1 MTQTDTAPSPT
12 EEITPTVAPRSKSA
26 RFWEWLWLGKTIR
39 TVRTGAGRMSPQEV
53 LLVDQARALLDL
65 GERVRDRI
73 ASVSADSVDIT
84 ALLLF
89 HKAGVTALAA
99 LQKPSQSLEDA
110 WLEKLPA
117 IEIELRLDDVARLR
131 ASQLF
136 PKDFPLDPALAPG
149 QIKSDLDLLQ
159 QLVSSLILGLQGAER
174 DLRFLRWMRTL
185 RVTAVT
191 VLVCV
196 LAVAAIMGFAKLT
209 APHDLL
215 LGIKPQTS
223 SSYPE
228 DLAKAGILFHTTQQ
242 LNPWAMFDLG
252 AAKSLAGLEVQ
263 NRGDGVGDRAI
274 PLVAEVSID
283 QKQWIQVARQDQ
295 EFENWK
301 VSFPPVNARYL
312 RLTAKKT
319 TFLHLV
325 YVKAY

>member
-12 EEITPTVAPRSKSA
+12 EEIAPPAATHRKSA
-26 RFWEWLWLGKTIR
+26 RFWEWLWQTKAMR
-39 TVRTGAGRMSPQEV
+39 SVRTGAGRMSPQEV

-73 ASVSADSVDIT
+73 ASVSADSVDTT

-99 LQKPSQSLEDA
+99 LQKPHQSLEDA
-110 WLEKLPA
+110 WLEKLPM
-117 IEIELRLDDVARLR
+117 IESELRLDETARLR

-136 PKDFPLDPALAPG
+136 PKDLPLDPAIAPG
-149 QIKSDLDLLQ
+149 QIKSDLELLQ
-159 QLVSSLILGLQGAER
+159 QLVSSLILGLQGPER
-174 DLRFLRWMRTL
+174 ELRFLRWMRVL
-185 RVTAVT
+185 RVSALTI
-191 VLVCV
+191 LVSG
-196 LAVAAIMGFAKLT
+196 LAVAAIMGFTKLT
-209 APHDLL
+209 APRDVLV
-215 LGIKPQTS
+215 GIKPQTS

-228 DLAKAGILFHTTQQ
+228 DLAKAGILFHTNQQ

-252 AAKSLAGLEVQ
+252 AAQSLSGLEVQ

-274 PLVAEVSID
+274 PLVAEVSVD
-283 QKQWIQVARQDQ
+283 QKQWTQVARRDQ
-295 EFENWK
+295 AFENWK
-301 VSFPPVNARYL
+301 ASFGPINARYL